1 MWNLIFDAYI
11 LEPNSLEFI
20 VPSMASCTCWH
31 YNVALRHVAVLYKQL
46 WLLIWNTK
54 KKVSNSTLYT
64 SNTSNYNN
72 KTQLRFLDYMHN
84 RGHAFN
90 MHVR

>member
-54 KKVSNSTLYT
+54 KKFQIAPYIPQTPQITIIKLN
-64 SNTSNYNN
+64 
-72 KTQLRFLDYMHN
+72 
-84 RGHAFN
+84 
-90 MHVR
+90 